1 MKQLWEQIWFINLIT
16 FCRKWAWFEKYIYSN
31 SISMEDFVRNPCD
44 GLNRALAIKG
54 VHPYSLINFRIFFV
68 RPLAGWFTFFDFQL
82 MAPWVTKFS
91 NAWLWFQISVCF
103 RWIIPIPCI
112 MLHFRPTYHWYFQ
125 AALGMAP
132 DLDTSKVPSEWYC
145 MPYAKF
151 RFVNDKTSNEIIWN
165 PTDQRGW
172 NEGGI

>member
-1 MKQLWEQIWFINLIT
+1 MKQLWEQEWFISLIT
-16 FCRKWAWFEKYIYSN
+16 FCRKWVWFEKYIYSN

-54 VHPYSLINFRIFFV
+54 VYPYSLINFRIFFV
-68 RPLAGWFTFFDFQL
+68 RPLAGWFTLFDLQL
-82 MAPWVTKFS
+82 LSPWVTKFS
-91 NAWLWFQISVCF
+91 NCWLWFQISVCF
-103 RWIIPIPCI
+103 KWIIPIPCI

-125 AALGMAP
+125 AALGMVP
-132 DLDTSKVPSEWYC
+132 DLDSSKVPSEWFC

-151 RFVNDKTSNEIIWN
+151 RFVNDATSNEIIWN